1 MNKKPHQFSLIIY
14 RTSRAFISA
23 VLTVAFAMAS
33 VGSWQ
38 SMSSPKQFNPK
49 SLSYYETTV
58 FDVIFGFIFTGL
70 WGFFALIAFIYL
82 LLFTFSTE
90 FSKDFYRKKN
100 ENENDT

>member
-1 MNKKPHQFSLIIY
+1 MNKKSHQFSLIFY
-14 RTSRAFISA
+14 RISPAFISA
-23 VLTVAFAMAS
+23 VLSVAFSMAS

-82 LLFTFSTE
+82 LLFIFSIE
-90 FSKDFYRKKN
+90 FSKDLYRKKN
-100 ENENDT
+100 ESDT